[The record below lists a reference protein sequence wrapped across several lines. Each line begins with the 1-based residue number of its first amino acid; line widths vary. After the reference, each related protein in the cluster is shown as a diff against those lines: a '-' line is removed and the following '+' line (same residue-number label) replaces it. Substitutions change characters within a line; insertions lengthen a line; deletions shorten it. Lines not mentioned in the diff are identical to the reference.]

1 MKKLL
6 MFWSVLCILTALL
19 GGCDSSLKIK
29 KIEMAQMP
37 DKLVYTTSDSAL
49 DLTGGIVRRI
59 TAGGKYSDISLSRY
73 PVVKTKN
80 EYGIYSQ
87 VDFQTPG
94 NYRVIITQYDGVQ
107 CSFWIQVR

>member
-1 MKKLL
+1 MKKILVV
-6 MFWSVLCILTALL
+6 WSVLCILLL
-19 GGCDSSLKIK
+19 VGGCDSSLKIK

-37 DKLVYTTSDSAL
+37 DKLVYTSSDSAL

-59 TAGGKYSDISLSRY
+59 TTGGKTSDIPLSRY
-73 PVVKTKN
+73 PMVKTKN
-80 EYGIYSQ
+80 EYGIYSE

-94 NYRVIITQYDGVQ
+94 TYEVIVTQYGKVQ